1 MNVSLIINE
10 SQVANGSVTM
20 VTCIGEVVKLDV
32 GDTGMKRVPKT
43 SRNLDFC
50 NIFLRK
56 LGRVPETVVAST
68 IQTKL
73 SFGIYVEEA
82 KGRSDKCTARLFIST

>member
-50 NIFLRK
+50 N
-56 LGRVPETVVAST
+56 
-68 IQTKL
+68 
-73 SFGIYVEEA
+73 
-82 KGRSDKCTARLFIST
+82 KGKGLHPSVSLCQQRFWYTFIPLDSHSQ